1 MVQPDLDDLYG
12 DMILEHCRNPRNHDE
27 LHNPDA
33 SAHAVNPFCGDE
45 SDIQI
50 ALDGGRIVGV
60 GAQAVGCSI
69 NQATT
74 SMLAQAAD
82 GSSLDELS
90 DLLDLFRKQ
99 MKGEALSDEDQARL
113 GDLTTLSGVLRF
125 PVRIK
130 CTLLS
135 VSAMEDAL
143 SSAHGA

>member
-1 MVQPDLDDLYG
+1 MGQPDLDDMYG
-12 DMILEHCRNPRNHDE
+12 DKILEHCRSPRFHDK
-27 LHNPDA
+27 LPDPDA
-33 SAHAVNPFCGDE
+33 SAHTVNPFCGDE

-50 ALDGGRIVGV
+50 ALNAGRIVGV

-82 GSSLDELS
+82 GVHLDELS
-90 DLLDLFRKQ
+90 DLLDLFRRQ
-99 MKGEALSDEDQARL
+99 MKGEALSEEDQARL
-113 GDLTTLSGVLRF
+113 GDLTTLSGVLSF

-143 SSAHGA
+143 STADGG

>member
-1 MVQPDLDDLYG
+1 MDQPDLDDLYG
-12 DMILEHCRNPRNHDE
+12 DKILEHCRSPRNHDK
-27 LHNPDA
+27 LANPDA
-33 SAHAVNPFCGDE
+33 SAHTVNPFCGDE
-45 SDIQI
+45 SDVQI
-50 ALDGGRIVGV
+50 ALNGGRIVGV

-74 SMLAQAAD
+74 SMLAEVAD
-82 GSSLDELS
+82 GIHLDELS
-90 DLLDLFRKQ
+90 ELLDLFRGQ
-99 MKGEALSDEDQARL
+99 MKGESLSEGDQARL

-143 SSAHGA
+143 STADAG